1 MYDPRHHAFDG
12 MNLIGLNS
20 PSVPVVIPP
29 AYGLKGAGFETYT
42 ADGPISYWNAY
53 VGISQMGGQGTFR
66 DPRIGLF
73 IRQTPDLVIPKLA
86 ALSQYQLGLRAPE
99 PPEGSFNRRA
109 AQRGKRV
116 FYNDGGCGSCH
127 SGSRFTDV
135 LKGPRK
141 DRPFLHDPSEV
152 GTDAQYAS
160 RTATG
165 KYRTTPL
172 RALWQHPPYFH
183 DGSAKD
189 LPAVV
194 DHYVRQ
200 FGLTL
205 TDDQKFDL
213 VEFLKS
219 L

>member
-1 MYDPRHHAFDG
+1 
-12 MNLIGLNS
+12 
-20 PSVPVVIPP
+20 
-29 AYGLKGAGFETYT
+29 
-42 ADGPISYWNAY
+42 
-53 VGISQMGGQGTFR
+53 MGGQGTFR

-73 IRQTPDLVIPKLA
+73 IRQTPDLVTPKLA
-86 ALSQYQLGLRAPE
+86 ALSQYQLGLRTPE

-116 FYNDGGCGSCH
+116 FYNEGGCGSCH
-127 SGSRFTDV
+127 SGSTFTDV
-135 LKGPRK
+135 WKGPRK
-141 DRPFLHDPSEV
+141 DRPFLHDPVRGRNRCPVAGE
-152 GTDAQYAS
+152 
-160 RTATG
+160 RTG

-183 DGSAKD
+183 DGSATD

-194 DHYVRQ
+194 DHYVKQ